1 MKKFSLLLTLA
12 MCACAIVLSPAPANA
27 QDEKE
32 KQAEFERTW
41 YDICYT
47 KKDADKCY
55 QMSKELNEKYAS
67 SQYAANAKKNIA
79 AYETSKAWEK
89 FQAALK
95 AYYNPPQDAAK
106 LEQLFTAGEDY
117 LKIQPETHYV
127 VAQLALAG
135 ANGVFGQ
142 FYKNLDKVKAY
153 AERALKMFEPATP
166 PKDWKPE
173 DWNPLREVVQAQ
185 MNQFLGFQLIE
196 TKGDQEKAI
205 EYLTKATMIKNKDGA
220 GWKDP
225 NNYWLRA
232 NIYSK
237 QYEALRA
244 KYDAL
249 PDDQKTGDA
258 GKELLKQVNQLL
270 DTKLIPDYARVI
282 AAASKPEAK
291 DLKAGAT
298 ELFNA
303 FWKFRVDDPTKAQ
316 AFLKSFEADPTVAG
330 PPVPAK
336 AESDIAAPAAPVTT
350 GKDVKL
356 STGSSTVA
364 PGSSTKSSGNGA
376 KSNGKT
382 TPAKGRKRKP

>member
-1 MKKFSLLLTLA
+1 MKMFSHLIATA
-12 MCACAIVLSPAPANA
+12 MITSAIAVSSTTANA
-27 QDEKE
+27 QDEK
-32 KQAEFERTW
+32 QQEFERTW
-41 YDICYT
+41 YETCYT

-55 QMSKELNEKYAS
+55 QMSKEMVEKYAA
-67 SQYAANAKKNIA
+67 SQYVPSAKKNIT

-95 AYYNPPQDAAK
+95 AYYTPPQDAAK
-106 LEQLFTAGEDY
+106 LEQLFAAGEEY
-117 LKIQPETHYV
+117 LRIQPDTSHYV

-142 FYKNLDKVKAY
+142 FYKNVDKVRGY
-153 AERALKMFEPATP
+153 AEKALTQFEPTTP

-173 DWNPLREVVQAQ
+173 DWNPLREVVLAQ
-185 MNQFLGFQLIE
+185 MNQFMGYYTIE
-196 TKGDQEKAI
+196 TKGNPEKAI
-205 EYLTKATMIKNKDGA
+205 DYLTKSTMIKNKDGA

-232 NIYSK
+232 NVYSK
-237 QYEALRA
+237 QYEQLRA

-270 DTKLIPDYARVI
+270 DTKLIPDYARTI
-282 AAASKPEAK
+282 AAATKPEAK
-291 DLKAGAT
+291 SLKDGAN

-303 FWKFRVDDPTKAQ
+303 FWKFRTDDPTKAQ
-316 AFLKSFEADPTVAG
+316 PYIKNFEADPTVAG

-336 AESDIAAPAAPVTT
+336 AEDSSMAAPAPVTT

-356 STGSSTVA
+356 TTGGAATAAPSSAKGT
-364 PGSSTKSSGNGA
+364 GNGS
-376 KSNGKT
+376 KSNNKT
-382 TPAKGRKRKP
+382 TTSKGGKKRKP